1 MSERQTNLRDSAQE
15 VTNEN
20 QADIANIQMQQNPKP
35 SDSVYVQDKK
45 APRDE
50 QKISENI
57 KNLQEAVDVQIQS
70 HLPVFLA
77 PKGRNPNIL
86 LPALPGATKI
96 LTGVDTGLD
105 KSLNK
110 HKIKLNQ
117 DGEAF
122 LEPTPRPIAP
132 VTATNI
138 PGGPST
144 VSLASNMLNNAAVLA
159 AHPAPSPNPIV
170 FLDINVGTAF
180 VGRLIIELFANVTPH
195 TCQNFLSLC
204 RRGDKEKT
212 TEPISQED
220 TLPLGGTYQGSG
232 FHRLIPRLLIQGGNI
247 FGGNMGDA
255 VPDENFLLKHET
267 AGLLATAN
275 AGAPNT
281 GDGAQFFITLSACAH
296 LDGKHV
302 VFGLVRRGLGI
313 LEKLAALPTDTE
325 DRPLQPVTI
334 VNCGEIRP
342 GESLGEI
349 SFI

>member
-1 MSERQTNLRDSAQE
+1 MSERQTNLRENAE
-15 VTNEN
+15 EITNLN
-20 QADIANIQMQQNPKP
+20 QADIANLQMQQNPKS
-35 SDSVYVQDKK
+35 SDSEYVQNKNSL
-45 APRDE
+45 RDE
-50 QKISENI
+50 QKISQTI

-70 HLPVFLA
+70 HLPVFQA

-96 LTGVDTGLD
+96 LKGVDTGLD

-110 HKIKLNQ
+110 LKIKLSQ

-159 AHPAPSPNPIV
+159 AYPAPRPNPVV

-180 VGRLIIELFANVTPH
+180 VGRLIIELFANVTPR
-195 TCQNFLSLC
+195 TCQNFMNLC
-204 RRGDKEKT
+204 RRGDKE
-212 TEPISQED
+212 PIDPLSQEYN
-220 TLPLGGTYQGSG
+220 LPLGETYQGSG
-232 FHRLIPRLLIQGGNI
+232 FHRLIPRCLIQGGNI
-247 FGGNMGDA
+247 FGGNMGDG

-275 AGAPNT
+275 AGEPDT

-302 VFGLVRRGLGI
+302 VFGLVRRGLGL
-313 LEKLAALPTDTE
+313 LEELAALPTDTE

-334 VNCGEIRP
+334 VSCGEIRP
-342 GESLGEI
+342 GESLGETL
-349 SFI
+349 FL